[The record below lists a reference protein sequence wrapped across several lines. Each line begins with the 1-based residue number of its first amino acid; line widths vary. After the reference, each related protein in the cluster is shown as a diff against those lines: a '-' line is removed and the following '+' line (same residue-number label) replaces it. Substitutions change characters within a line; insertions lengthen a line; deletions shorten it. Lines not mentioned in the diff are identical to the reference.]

1 MRTLLSVLM
10 VGCEAEVP
18 IYDSGLVASDT
29 ADSAAVSSGCTWQN
43 SATFA
48 GGEAAWDGCD
58 SAVVTG
64 EFAFADNLPPD
75 TRALEILLSLG
86 DDGCSIS
93 LRSPSVC
100 GLGSYSVDAARFAAT
115 ITAQSCPNLPSGS
128 SAVYVADS
136 GSVTLSSLS
145 TGIEVGNRSG
155 LPTPLYVEANYDIF
169 AEGGVHFTGSV
180 VVDQD
185 VIADD
190 FGTLACEDP
199 G

>member
-1 MRTLLSVLM
+1 M

-18 IYDSGLVASDT
+18 TFDSGSTTADTSDT
-29 ADSAAVSSGCTWQN
+29 APVSSGCTWQS
-43 SATFA
+43 SATFT
-48 GGEAAWDGCD
+48 GGEATWEGCD

-75 TRALEILLSLG
+75 TRALELLLTLG

-100 GLGSYSVDAARFAAT
+100 GLGTYTIDAARFATT

-136 GSVTLSSLS
+136 GTVTLDSLS

-155 LPTPLYVEANYDIF
+155 LLTPLYVEAAYDIF
-169 AEGGVHFTGSV
+169 AEGGVHLTGSV

-185 VIADD
+185 IAAED
-190 FGTLACEDP
+190 FGALACEDP